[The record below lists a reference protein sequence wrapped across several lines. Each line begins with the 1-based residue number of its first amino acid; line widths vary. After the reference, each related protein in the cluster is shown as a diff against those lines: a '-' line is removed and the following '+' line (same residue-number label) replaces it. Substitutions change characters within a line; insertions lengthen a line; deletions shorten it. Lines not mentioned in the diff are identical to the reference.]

1 MVDKFYS
8 LVVIFISSVL
18 LGFAFNMFLLPHEI
32 LSGGVTGLA
41 MIFSLMTP
49 INAGIWLIVL
59 NIPIFVLGWMKLG
72 KTFILYSIFSVAVT
86 SISMLYIPVMKVTED
101 ALLSSVFGGVLIGI
115 GGGLI
120 IRFYGSGGGFDVI
133 GLLLTMKRDIPLG
146 FLVFCLNS
154 VVIFV
159 SGFIFSWELAMYTM
173 ASIYITGLVIDRI
186 HTRHHKLSL
195 MVVTS
200 KGDAVKKQ
208 LIENLYRG
216 ITVTDGE
223 GAYSGNKVKV
233 LYSVISRYELAYVR
247 PLIKAIDPNAFV
259 SISET
264 MEVMGNFRKDDNFKK
279 LPGPS
284 GTVYDTASDSA
295 GPL

>member
-1 MVDKFYS
+1 MDKVYS
-8 LVVIFISSVL
+8 TAIIFLGSLL
-18 LGFAFNMFLLPHEI
+18 LGVAFNMFLLPHEI
-32 LSGGVTGLA
+32 LSGGITGIA
-41 MIFSLMTP
+41 MIFSLMLP
-49 INAGIWLIVL
+49 VNAGIWLILLNVPVL
-59 NIPIFVLGWMKLG
+59 VLGWMKLG
-72 KTFILYSIFSVAVT
+72 KVFILNSIFSVAVT

-101 ALLSSVFGGVLIGI
+101 ALLSSVFGGVLVGV
-115 GGGLI
+115 GVGFI
-120 IRFYGSGGGFDVI
+120 IRFYGSTGGFDVI

-146 FLVFCLNS
+146 FLVFGLNS
-154 VVIFV
+154 LVVFV
-159 SGFIFSWELAMYTM
+159 SGFIFTWELAMYTM
-173 ASIYITGLVIDRI
+173 ASIYITGLVVDRI
-186 HTRHHKLSL
+186 HTRHIKLSL

-208 LIENLYRG
+208 LLEHLYRG

-247 PLIKAIDPNAFV
+247 PLIKEIDPNAFV

-279 LPGPS
+279 VPG
-284 GTVYDTASDSA
+284 ASQMM
-295 GPL
+295 

>member
-1 MVDKFYS
+1 MDKLYS
-8 LVVIFISSVL
+8 LVVIFLGSVL
-18 LGFAFNMFLLPHEI
+18 MGVAFNMFLLPHEI

-49 INAGIWLIVL
+49 INAGVWLIVL
-59 NIPIFVLGWMKLG
+59 NVPIFVLGWMKLG
-72 KTFILYSIFSVAVT
+72 KMFILYSIYSVAVT

-101 ALLSSVFGGVLIGI
+101 ALLSSVFGGVLVGI

-146 FLVFCLNS
+146 FLVFSLNS
-154 VVIFV
+154 LVIFV

-173 ASIYITGLVIDRI
+173 ASIYITGLVVDRI

-208 LIENLYRG
+208 LLENLYRG

-264 MEVMGNFRKDDNFKK
+264 MEVMGNFRKDNNFRKT
-279 LPGPS
+279 PDGS
-284 GTVYDTASDSA
+284 VFDTAAAPSEQI
-295 GPL
+295 

>member
-1 MVDKFYS
+1 MDKLYS
-8 LVVIFISSVL
+8 LVVIFAGSLL
-18 LGFAFNMFLLPHEI
+18 LGVAFNMFLLPHEI

-41 MIFSLMTP
+41 MIFSLLTP

-59 NIPIFVLGWMKLG
+59 NVPIFILGWTKLG
-72 KTFILYSIFSVAVT
+72 KTFIFNSIFSVAVT
-86 SISMLYIPVMKVTED
+86 SISMLYIPVMQVTD
-101 ALLSSVFGGVLIGI
+101 DVLLSSVFGGVLVGA
-115 GGGLI
+115 GAGFI

-154 VVIFV
+154 LVIFV

-186 HTRHHKLSL
+186 HTRHIKLS
-195 MVVTS
+195 MRVVTS

-208 LIENLYRG
+208 LLENLYRG

-233 LYSVISRYELAYVR
+233 LYSVITRYELAYVR
-247 PLIKAIDPNAFV
+247 PLIKEVDPDAFV

-264 MEVMGNFRKDDNFKK
+264 MEVMGNFRRDDNFKK
-279 LPGPS
+279 VPGKS
-284 GTVYDTASDSA
+284 
-295 GPL
+295 

>member
-1 MVDKFYS
+1 MDKLYS
-8 LVVIFISSVL
+8 ALVIFVGSVL
-18 LGFAFNMFLLPHEI
+18 LGFAFNMLLLPHEI
-32 LSGGVTGLA
+32 LSGGITGIA

-49 INAGIWLIVL
+49 INAGVWLLVL
-59 NIPIFVLGWMKLG
+59 NIPILVIGWMKLG
-72 KTFILYSIFSVAVT
+72 KMFIFNSIYSVVVT
-86 SISMLYIPVMKVTED
+86 SVSMLYIPVIKVTED
-101 ALLSSVFGGVLIGI
+101 PLLSSVFGGVLVGV
-115 GGGLI
+115 GVGFI
-120 IRFYGSGGGFDVI
+120 IRSYGSTGGFDVV

-146 FLVFCLNS
+146 FLVFVLNS
-154 VVIFV
+154 LVVFV
-159 SGFIFSWELAMYTM
+159 SGFIFTWELAMYTM
-173 ASIYITGLVIDRI
+173 ASIYITGLVVDRI
-186 HTRHHKLSL
+186 HTRHIKLGL

-208 LIENLYRG
+208 LLENLYRG

-247 PLIKAIDPNAFV
+247 PLIKAVDPNAFV

-279 LPGPS
+279 GPGTGSSINGIVTNPS
-284 GTVYDTASDSA
+284 EQA
-295 GPL
+295 

>member
-1 MVDKFYS
+1 MDKLYS
-8 LVVIFISSVL
+8 LIIIFAGSVL

-41 MIFSLMTP
+41 MIFGLLTP
-49 INAGIWLIVL
+49 VNTGIWLFVL
-59 NIPIFVLGWMKLG
+59 NVPVFILGWFKLG
-72 KTFILYSIFSVAVT
+72 KVFIFNSIFSVAVT
-86 SISMLYIPVMKVTED
+86 SISMQYIPVMKVTED
-101 ALLSSVFGGVLIGI
+101 VLLSSVFGGVLVGA
-115 GGGLI
+115 GAGFI
-120 IRFYGSGGGFDVI
+120 IRFYGSGGGFDII

-146 FLVFCLNS
+146 FLIFALNS
-154 VVIFV
+154 LVIFA

-186 HTRHHKLSL
+186 HTRHIKLAL

-200 KGDAVKKQ
+200 KGDDVKKK
-208 LIENLYRG
+208 LLENLYRG

-247 PLIKAIDPNAFV
+247 PLIKAVDPNAFV

-264 MEVMGNFRKDDNFKK
+264 MEVMGNFRKTDNFKK
-279 LPGPS
+279 TPGTDGS
-284 GTVYDTASDSA
+284 
-295 GPL
+295 L